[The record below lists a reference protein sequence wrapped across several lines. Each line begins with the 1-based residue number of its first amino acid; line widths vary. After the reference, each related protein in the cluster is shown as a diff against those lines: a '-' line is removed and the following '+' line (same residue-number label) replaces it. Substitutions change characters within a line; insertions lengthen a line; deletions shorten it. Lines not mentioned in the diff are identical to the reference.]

1 MLQFTVDGS
10 VVYRDKMVGVEKPQE
25 FIQEPF
31 GAVINEGDEVGNIIT
46 VKDTRTPTNS
56 ESMSVIEDVERHCPS
71 HARLSLMIRQNVLLE
86 NPTQVRMASSGRFGC
101 S

>member
-71 HARLSLMIRQNVLLE
+71 HASIRKTLESFFGLRLLKKM
-86 NPTQVRMASSGRFGC
+86 TKAF
-101 S
+101 